1 MSRKLEGKI
10 ALITG
15 AAAGI
20 GRATT
25 ELFLAEGARV
35 IATDRDLKGLDGL
48 AAEKVQLDVTD
59 AAAIAALAKKT
70 GRLDVL
76 FNCAGFVENGTI
88 LDNDDAQWE
97 KSFEI
102 NVYAMARMIKAFL
115 PAMMEGG
122 GGSIINVASVA
133 GSIKGIPNRCIYGA
147 SKAAVI
153 GLTKSVAADFVTKGI
168 RCNSLCPGTVDSP
181 SLQQRL
187 RDTGDY
193 EAARK
198 AFTARQPLGRIGNRR
213 GNGQHRAVAGQR
225 RFQLRHGP
233 EFHPGRRHN
242 HLDAHARTL
251 RHSGGLTPAH
261 ASGAKTR
268 AMQRLFLFARHVA
281 FIALVVRAMMPAG
294 WMPAAQGHDH
304 LHGRGPPAT
313 TQKAPAEKSTH
324 HDICPFSAA
333 PHLASVPD
341 APQLTLPA
349 FHAFAAAIDRDYA
362 ATVAAR
368 FSARHRRAPHP

>member
-1 MSRKLEGKI
+1 MSGKLNGKV

-20 GRATT
+20 GRATA
-25 ELFLAEGARV
+25 ELFVAEGAKV

-48 AAEKVQLDVTD
+48 AGETIQLDVTD
-59 AAAIAALAKKT
+59 ASAIAALAQRI

-97 KSFEI
+97 KSFAI
-102 NVYAMARMIKAFL
+102 NVYAMAHMIKAFL
-115 PAMMEGG
+115 PAMIAGG

-168 RCNSLCPGTVDSP
+168 RCNTVCPGTVDSP

-187 RDTGDY
+187 RDSGDY

-198 AFTARQPLGRIGNRR
+198 AFTARQPMGRLGQADEI
-213 GNGQHRAVAGQR
+213 
-225 RFQLRHGP
+225 
-233 EFHPGRRHN
+233 
-242 HLDAHARTL
+242 
-251 RHSGGLTPAH
+251 
-261 ASGAKTR
+261 ASIV
-268 AMQRLFLFARHVA
+268 L
-281 FIALVVRAMMPAG
+281 
-294 WMPAAQGHDH
+294 W
-304 LHGRGPPAT
+304 
-313 TQKAPAEKSTH
+313 
-324 HDICPFSAA
+324 
-333 PHLASVPD
+333 LASD
-341 APQLTLPA
+341 DSQ
-349 FHAFAAAIDRDYA
+349 FATGQNFIVDGGI
-362 ATVAAR
+362 TI
-368 FSARHRRAPHP
+368 